1 MAGVR
6 NSTQRREVN
15 IGAGMDTSAIATAV
29 QQITGSLKGLTA
41 EIQNI
46 SRSTANSIEPMQRSF
61 KKVANTSGLAG
72 ASIMGMTGIIQDSN
86 YGIRGMAN
94 NIQFVVPLLGQLV
107 VETGS
112 LAGAFKSLWTSLMG
126 PLGVMMVFSTGIAIL
141 ERYSMRKKEVAEE
154 TNKATQAFAEE
165 SAEATIMFNHLEN
178 LVKSN
183 GSLKDIKRS
192 AKEINEKYNTT
203 LNAEKLTIDEIQK
216 SYTNVISSIK
226 QKISIEA
233 GGKLIKE
240 GIQKQ
245 TAAEMELVKLNAKL
259 KTTKD
264 ALLENAYFSVDAKQY
279 DVDLQKKLNKDIEE
293 QNKLIQE
300 ANNLKQ
306 IGAHAAEQARIRL
319 DKLGLFEPEK
329 ETKET
334 EKTEK
339 DANRKRVESIKSSQA
354 QIMDLLKPR
363 QNQNEE
369 LFNQMLKGSEEGL
382 DFFYFN
388 GKLSM
393 NNYGKGIEDGT
404 RQVGPIIQNS
414 TEFIKSEYQKS
425 FEKLSEQMKAMLQTY
440 VVDVVVSIGDLI
452 GQALVMGGDAFKG
465 GKDDMLK
472 GFADFLGKLGGMMIA
487 FGITLSAF
495 WEGLKNPANAGIVI
509 AAGIAAV
516 VAAGAIKGY
525 LKKQS
530 NSNTIGSMSSSNS
543 SGGGMGSSGYSN
555 NEMYVYSRLD
565 GRDLVLSNQRAVYQQ
580 RR

>member
-1 MAGVR
+1 
-6 NSTQRREVN
+6 
-15 IGAGMDTSAIATAV
+15 MDTSAIATAV

-61 KKVANTSGLAG
+61 KKVADTSGLAG

-86 YGIRGMAN
+86 YGMRGMAN

-107 VETGS
+107 VQTGS
-112 LAGAFKSLWTSLMG
+112 LSGAFKSLWSSLMG
-126 PLGVMMVFSTGIAIL
+126 PLGVMMAFSTGITIL
-141 ERYSMRKKEVAEE
+141 ERFSMRKKKVAEE
-154 TNKATQAFAEE
+154 TDKATQAFAEE
-165 SAEATIMFNHLEN
+165 SAEAAIMFNHLEN

-183 GSLKDIKRS
+183 GSLKDIKRT

-203 LNAEKLTIDEIQK
+203 LNAEKLTLDEIQK

-226 QKISIEA
+226 QKMTIEA
-233 GGKLIKE
+233 GGKLISE

-245 TAAEMELVKLNAKL
+245 QAAEIRLIKAQTKEAETKARFD
-259 KTTKD
+259 KD
-264 ALLENAYFSVDAKQY
+264 AQEGFKRGFGSMSAYNNAIKERE
-279 DVDLQKKLNKDIEE
+279 KIESD
-293 QNKLIQE
+293 IQE
-300 ANNLKQ
+300 AINQQN
-306 IGAHAAEQARIRL
+306 IGLHASEQARIRL

-329 ETKET
+329 PEKPEKKKKEILTPDQYLWEEQSKRIAENIAAEIQEQLNSEIKNVDVQTPINNILEEIEIDLGEIEVTGEIFPKNQLLVKFT
-334 EKTEK
+334 EGIK
-339 DANRKRVESIKSSQA
+339 DLS
-354 QIMDLLKPR
+354 
-363 QNQNEE
+363 NE
-369 LFNQMLKGSEEGL
+369 
-382 DFFYFN
+382 
-388 GKLSM
+388 
-393 NNYGKGIEDGT
+393 
-404 RQVGPIIQNS
+404 
-414 TEFIKSEYQKS
+414 
-425 FEKLSEQMKAMLQTY
+425 MKALLQTY

-465 GKDDMLK
+465 SKDEMLK

-530 NSNTIGSMSSSNS
+530 NSNTIGSMTSSNRD
-543 SGGGMGSSGYSN
+543 GGSMGSSGYSN
-555 NEMYVYSRLD
+555 NEMYMYSRLD

>member
-61 KKVANTSGLAG
+61 KKVADTSGLAG
-72 ASIMGMTGIIQDSN
+72 AAVMGMTGIIQDSN

-107 VETGS
+107 VQTGS
-112 LAGAFKSLWTSLMG
+112 VVGAFKSLWSAMMG
-126 PLGVMMVFSTGIAIL
+126 PLGIMMAFSTGMTIL
-141 ERYSMRKKEVAEE
+141 ERYSMRKKEVA
-154 TNKATQAFAEE
+154 
-165 SAEATIMFNHLEN
+165 
-178 LVKSN
+178 
-183 GSLKDIKRS
+183 
-192 AKEINEKYNTT
+192 
-203 LNAEKLTIDEIQK
+203 
-216 SYTNVISSIK
+216 
-226 QKISIEA
+226 
-233 GGKLIKE
+233 
-240 GIQKQ
+240 
-245 TAAEMELVKLNAKL
+245 
-259 KTTKD
+259 
-264 ALLENAYFSVDAKQY
+264 
-279 DVDLQKKLNKDIEE
+279 
-293 QNKLIQE
+293 
-300 ANNLKQ
+300 
-306 IGAHAAEQARIRL
+306 
-319 DKLGLFEPEK
+319 
-329 ETKET
+329 KET
-334 EKTEK
+334 EKVTKTVKDNHAEALILLERLKDLSISEKDRIDILKDLKEKHGVIIGQYKTEEERIIALNIAHQDLMKSMLAEANMSVYTDKMKLSAEQVLIYKNSLKLLRDELKTNESVIEDMKSKDQDLTFVNERQFKILDDILKLEGQISWEKEKQKRLGEAATTASKDILEGIKPKKEETEK
-339 DANRKRVESIKSSQA
+339 KKVLTPEDYLWEEQSKIIAQNIANEIQEQLNREIKYVDVQTP
-354 QIMDLLKPR
+354 IDNTLDDIVIDLGEIEVTGEVFPKNKLLVKFTEGI
-363 QNQNEE
+363 QELSNE
-369 LFNQMLKGSEEGL
+369 
-382 DFFYFN
+382 
-388 GKLSM
+388 
-393 NNYGKGIEDGT
+393 
-404 RQVGPIIQNS
+404 
-414 TEFIKSEYQKS
+414 
-425 FEKLSEQMKAMLQTY
+425 MKAMLQTY

-465 GKDDMLK
+465 GKEDMLK

-530 NSNTIGSMSSSNS
+530 NSNTIGSMTSSNRD
-543 SGGGMGSSGYSN
+543 GGGMGSSGYSN
-555 NEMYVYSRLD
+555 NEMYMYSRLD

>member
-61 KKVANTSGLAG
+61 KKVADTSGLAG

-107 VETGS
+107 VESKGV
-112 LAGAFKSLWTSLMG
+112 ANAFKAIWAGLMG
-126 PLGVMMVFSTGIAIL
+126 PLGIMMAFSTGMAVL
-141 ERYSMRKKEVAEE
+141 EHFAMRKKKVAEE
-154 TNKATQAFAEE
+154 TDKATKAFAEE

-183 GSLKDIKRS
+183 GSLKDIKRT
-192 AKEINEKYNTT
+192 AKEINDKYNTT
-203 LNAEKLTIDEIQK
+203 LKTENLTLEDIQK

-226 QKISIEA
+226 QKMTIEA
-233 GGKLIKE
+233 GGKLISE

-245 TAAEMELVKLNAKL
+245 QAAEIRLIKAQTKEAETKARFD
-259 KTTKD
+259 KD
-264 ALLENAYFSVDAKQY
+264 AQEGFKRGFGSMSAYNNAIKERE
-279 DVDLQKKLNKDIEE
+279 KIESD
-293 QNKLIQE
+293 IQE
-300 ANNLKQ
+300 AINQQN
-306 IGAHAAEQARIRL
+306 IGLHASEQARIRL

-329 ETKET
+329 TGPDKNKAEI
-334 EKTEK
+334 
-339 DANRKRVESIKSSQA
+339 DANKKRVESIKSSQA
-354 QIMDLLKPR
+354 EIMDLLKPR
-363 QNQNEE
+363 QDQTNE

-393 NNYGKGIEDGT
+393 NNYGKGIQDGT
-404 RQVGPIIQNS
+404 QQVGPIIQKS

-440 VVDVVVSIGDLI
+440 VVDVIVSIGDLV

-465 GKDDMLK
+465 GKEDMLK

-530 NSNTIGSMSSSNS
+530 NSNTIGSMTSSN
-543 SGGGMGSSGYSN
+543 GGGGSMGSSGYSN
-555 NEMYVYSRLD
+555 NEMYMYSRLD

>member
-61 KKVANTSGLAG
+61 KKVADTSGLAG

-107 VETGS
+107 VESKGV
-112 LAGAFKSLWTSLMG
+112 ANAFKAIWAGLMG
-126 PLGVMMVFSTGIAIL
+126 PLGIMMAFSTGMAVL
-141 ERYSMRKKEVAEE
+141 EHFAMRKKKVAEE
-154 TNKATQAFAEE
+154 TVKATKAFAEE

-183 GSLKDIKRS
+183 GSLKDIKRT

-203 LNAEKLTIDEIQK
+203 LNAEKLTLDEIQK

-226 QKISIEA
+226 QKMTIEA
-233 GGKLIKE
+233 GGKLISE

-245 TAAEMELVKLNAKL
+245 QAAEIRLIKAQTKEAETKARFD
-259 KTTKD
+259 KD
-264 ALLENAYFSVDAKQY
+264 AQEGFKRGFGSMSAYNNAIKERE
-279 DVDLQKKLNKDIEE
+279 KIESD
-293 QNKLIQE
+293 IQE
-300 ANNLKQ
+300 AINQQN
-306 IGAHAAEQARIRL
+306 IGLHASEQARIRL

-329 ETKET
+329 PEKPEKKKKEILTPDQYLWEEQSKRIAENIAAEIQEQLNSEIKNVDVQTPINNILEEIEIDLGEIEVTGEIFPKNQLLVKFT
-334 EKTEK
+334 EGIK
-339 DANRKRVESIKSSQA
+339 DLS
-354 QIMDLLKPR
+354 
-363 QNQNEE
+363 NE
-369 LFNQMLKGSEEGL
+369 
-382 DFFYFN
+382 
-388 GKLSM
+388 
-393 NNYGKGIEDGT
+393 
-404 RQVGPIIQNS
+404 
-414 TEFIKSEYQKS
+414 
-425 FEKLSEQMKAMLQTY
+425 MKALLQTY

-555 NEMYVYSRLD
+555 NEMYMYSRLD

>member
-61 KKVANTSGLAG
+61 KKVADTSGLAG
-72 ASIMGMTGIIQDSN
+72 AAVMGMTGIIQDSN

-107 VETGS
+107 TQTGS
-112 LAGAFKSLWTSLMG
+112 LSGAFKSLWSSLMG
-126 PLGVMMVFSTGIAIL
+126 PLGVMMAFSTGIAIL
-141 ERYSMRKKEVAEE
+141 ERYSMRKKEVA
-154 TNKATQAFAEE
+154 
-165 SAEATIMFNHLEN
+165 
-178 LVKSN
+178 
-183 GSLKDIKRS
+183 
-192 AKEINEKYNTT
+192 
-203 LNAEKLTIDEIQK
+203 
-216 SYTNVISSIK
+216 
-226 QKISIEA
+226 
-233 GGKLIKE
+233 
-240 GIQKQ
+240 
-245 TAAEMELVKLNAKL
+245 
-259 KTTKD
+259 
-264 ALLENAYFSVDAKQY
+264 
-279 DVDLQKKLNKDIEE
+279 
-293 QNKLIQE
+293 
-300 ANNLKQ
+300 
-306 IGAHAAEQARIRL
+306 
-319 DKLGLFEPEK
+319 
-329 ETKET
+329 KET
-334 EKTEK
+334 EKVTKTVKDNHAEALILLERLKDLSISEKDRIDILKDLKEKHGVIIGQYKTEEERIIALNIAHQDLMKSMLAEANMSVYTDKMKLSAEQVLIYKNSLKLLRDELKTNESVIEDMKSKDQDLTFVNERQFKILDDILKLEGQISWEKEKQKRLGEAATTASKDILEGIKPKKIDLKTEK
-339 DANRKRVESIKSSQA
+339 DANKQRVESIKSTQA
-354 QIMDLLKPR
+354 EIMDLLKPR
-363 QNQNEE
+363 QDQTNEV
-369 LFNQMLKGSEEGL
+369 FNQMLKGSEEGL

-393 NNYGKGIEDGT
+393 NNYGKGIQDGT

-465 GKDDMLK
+465 GKEDMLK

-530 NSNTIGSMSSSNS
+530 NSNTIGSMTSSNRD
-543 SGGGMGSSGYSN
+543 GGGMGSSGYSN
-555 NEMYVYSRLD
+555 NEMYMYSRLD

>member
-61 KKVANTSGLAG
+61 KKVADTSGLAG
-72 ASIMGMTGIIQDSN
+72 AAVMGMTGIIQDSN

-107 VETGS
+107 VQTGS
-112 LAGAFKSLWTSLMG
+112 LSGAFKSLWSSLMG
-126 PLGVMMVFSTGIAIL
+126 PLGVMMAFSTGITIL
-141 ERYSMRKKEVAEE
+141 ERYSMRKKEVA
-154 TNKATQAFAEE
+154 
-165 SAEATIMFNHLEN
+165 
-178 LVKSN
+178 
-183 GSLKDIKRS
+183 
-192 AKEINEKYNTT
+192 
-203 LNAEKLTIDEIQK
+203 
-216 SYTNVISSIK
+216 
-226 QKISIEA
+226 
-233 GGKLIKE
+233 
-240 GIQKQ
+240 
-245 TAAEMELVKLNAKL
+245 
-259 KTTKD
+259 
-264 ALLENAYFSVDAKQY
+264 
-279 DVDLQKKLNKDIEE
+279 
-293 QNKLIQE
+293 
-300 ANNLKQ
+300 
-306 IGAHAAEQARIRL
+306 
-319 DKLGLFEPEK
+319 
-329 ETKET
+329 KET
-334 EKTEK
+334 EKVTKTVKDNHAEALILLERLKDLSISEKDRIDILKDLKEKHGVIIGQYKTEEERIIALNIAHQDLMKSMLAEANMSVYTDKMKLSAEQVLIYKNSLKLLRDELKTNESVIEDMKSKDQDLTFVNERQFKILDDILKLEGQISWEKEKQKRLGEAATTASKDILEGIKPEKIDLKKEK
-339 DANRKRVESIKSSQA
+339 DANKQRVESIKSTQA
-354 QIMDLLKPR
+354 EIMDLLKPR
-363 QNQNEE
+363 QEQTNE
-369 LFNQMLKGSEEGL
+369 LFNQMLKGTEEGL

-393 NNYGKGIEDGT
+393 NNYGKGIQDGT

-465 GKDDMLK
+465 SKDEMLK

-487 FGITLSAF
+487 FGITLGAF
-495 WEGLKNPANAGIVI
+495 WEGLKTPANAGIVI

-530 NSNTIGSMSSSNS
+530 NSNTIGSMTSSNRD
-543 SGGGMGSSGYSN
+543 GGGMGSSGYSN
-555 NEMYVYSRLD
+555 NEMYMYSRLD

>member
-61 KKVANTSGLAG
+61 KKVADTSGLAG

-112 LAGAFKSLWTSLMG
+112 LSGAFKSLWTSLMG

-203 LNAEKLTIDEIQK
+203 LNAEKLTLDEIQK

-226 QKISIEA
+226 QKIAIEA
-233 GGKLIKE
+233 GGKLITE

-245 TAAEMELVKLNAKL
+245 QAAEMELVKLNAKL

-339 DANRKRVESIKSSQA
+339 DANRKRVQSIKSTQA
-354 QIMDLLKPR
+354 EIMDLLKPR
-363 QNQNEE
+363 QDQTNE
-369 LFNQMLKGSEEGL
+369 LFNEMLKGSEEGL

-393 NNYGKGIEDGT
+393 NNYGKGIQDGT

-425 FEKLSEQMKAMLQTY
+425 FEKLSEQMKSMLQTY

-530 NSNTIGSMSSSNS
+530 NSNTIGSMSSSNRD
-543 SGGGMGSSGYSN
+543 GGSMGSSGYSN
-555 NEMYVYSRLD
+555 NEMYMYSRLD

>member
-61 KKVANTSGLAG
+61 KKVADTSGLAG
-72 ASIMGMTGIIQDSN
+72 AAVMGMTGIIQDSN

-107 VETGS
+107 VQTGS
-112 LAGAFKSLWTSLMG
+112 VVGAFKSLWSAMMG
-126 PLGVMMVFSTGIAIL
+126 PLGIMMAFSTGMTIL
-141 ERYSMRKKEVAEE
+141 EHFAMRKKKVAEE
-154 TNKATQAFAEE
+154 TDKTTQAFADE
-165 SAEATIMFNHLEN
+165 SAEATIMFGHLEN

-183 GSLKDIKRS
+183 GSLKDIKRT

-203 LNAEKLTIDEIQK
+203 LNAEKLTLEEIQK

-226 QKISIEA
+226 QKMAIEA
-233 GGKLIKE
+233 GGKLISE

-245 TAAEMELVKLNAKL
+245 QAAEMELVKLNAKL

-279 DVDLQKKLNKDIEE
+279 DVDLQRKLNKDIEE

-300 ANNLKQ
+300 GNNLQQ
-306 IGAHAAEQARIRL
+306 IGAHAAEQAKIRL

-329 ETKET
+329 EKKET
-334 EKTEK
+334 EKKKVLTPEDYLWEEQSKIIAQNIANEIQEQLNREIKYVDVQTPIDNTLDHIVIDLGEIEVTGEVFPKNKLLVKFTEGIQ
-339 DANRKRVESIKSSQA
+339 ELS
-354 QIMDLLKPR
+354 
-363 QNQNEE
+363 NE
-369 LFNQMLKGSEEGL
+369 
-382 DFFYFN
+382 
-388 GKLSM
+388 
-393 NNYGKGIEDGT
+393 
-404 RQVGPIIQNS
+404 
-414 TEFIKSEYQKS
+414 
-425 FEKLSEQMKAMLQTY
+425 MKAMLQTY

-465 GKDDMLK
+465 GKEDMLK

-530 NSNTIGSMSSSNS
+530 NSNTIGSMTSSNRD
-543 SGGGMGSSGYSN
+543 GGGMGSSGYSN
-555 NEMYVYSRLD
+555 NEMYMYSRLD

>member
-61 KKVANTSGLAG
+61 KKVADTSGLAG
-72 ASIMGMTGIIQDSN
+72 AAVMGMTGIIQDSN

-107 VETGS
+107 VQTGS
-112 LAGAFKSLWTSLMG
+112 VVGAFKSLWSAMMG
-126 PLGVMMVFSTGIAIL
+126 PLGIMMAFSTGMTIL
-141 ERYSMRKKEVAEE
+141 EHFAMRKKKVAEE
-154 TNKATQAFAEE
+154 TDKTTQAFAEE
-165 SAEATIMFNHLEN
+165 SAEATIMFGHLEN

-183 GSLKDIKRS
+183 GSLKDIKRT

-203 LNAEKLTIDEIQK
+203 LNAEKLTLEQIQK
-216 SYTNVISSIK
+216 GYTNVISSIK
-226 QKISIEA
+226 EKMAIKA
-233 GGKLIKE
+233 GGELIAE
-240 GIQKQ
+240 GIQKEQ
-245 TAAEMELVKLNAKL
+245 AAEMELVKLNAKL
-259 KTTKD
+259 KTTKE

-300 ANNLKQ
+300 GNNLKQ

-319 DKLGLFEPEK
+319 DKLGLVKPEK
-329 ETKET
+329 IDLKA
-334 EKTEK
+334 EK
-339 DANRKRVESIKSSQA
+339 DANKQRVESIKSTQA
-354 QIMDLLKPR
+354 EIMDLLKPR
-363 QNQNEE
+363 QEQTNE
-369 LFNQMLKGSEEGL
+369 LFNQMLKGTEEGL

-393 NNYGKGIEDGT
+393 NNYGKGIQDGT
-404 RQVGPIIQNS
+404 REVGPIIQNS

-465 GKDDMLK
+465 GKEDMLK
-472 GFADFLGKLGGMMIA
+472 GFADFLGKFGALLIA
-487 FGITLSAF
+487 FGVASSAF
-495 WEGLKNPANAGIVI
+495 WESMSKPSPATSAI
-509 AAGIAAV
+509 AITAGIAAV

-525 LKKQS
+525 LKKQA
-530 NSNTIGSMSSSNS
+530 NSNNIGSIPSP
-543 SGGGMGSSGYSN
+543 SGGGSMGSSGYSN
-555 NEMYVYSRLD
+555 NEMYMYSRLD

>member
-61 KKVANTSGLAG
+61 KKVADTSGLAG

-86 YGIRGMAN
+86 YGMRGMAN

-107 VETGS
+107 VQTGS
-112 LAGAFKSLWTSLMG
+112 LSGAFKSLWSSLMG
-126 PLGVMMVFSTGIAIL
+126 PLGVMMAFSTGITIL
-141 ERYSMRKKEVAEE
+141 ERFSMRKKKVAEE
-154 TNKATQAFAEE
+154 TDKATQAFAEE
-165 SAEATIMFNHLEN
+165 SAEAAIMFNHLEN

-183 GSLKDIKRS
+183 GSLKDIKRT

-203 LNAEKLTIDEIQK
+203 LNAEKLTLDEIQK

-226 QKISIEA
+226 QKMTIEA
-233 GGKLIKE
+233 GGKLISE

-245 TAAEMELVKLNAKL
+245 QAAEIRLIKAQTKEAETKARFD
-259 KTTKD
+259 KD
-264 ALLENAYFSVDAKQY
+264 AQEGFKRGFGSMSAYNNAIKERE
-279 DVDLQKKLNKDIEE
+279 KIESD
-293 QNKLIQE
+293 IQE
-300 ANNLKQ
+300 AINQQN
-306 IGAHAAEQARIRL
+306 IGLHASEQARIRL

-329 ETKET
+329 PEKPEKKKKEILTPDQYLWEEQSKRIAENIAAEIQEQLNSEIKNVDVQTPINNILEEIEIDLGEIEVTGEIFPKNQLLVKFT
-334 EKTEK
+334 EGIK
-339 DANRKRVESIKSSQA
+339 DLS
-354 QIMDLLKPR
+354 
-363 QNQNEE
+363 NE
-369 LFNQMLKGSEEGL
+369 
-382 DFFYFN
+382 
-388 GKLSM
+388 
-393 NNYGKGIEDGT
+393 
-404 RQVGPIIQNS
+404 
-414 TEFIKSEYQKS
+414 
-425 FEKLSEQMKAMLQTY
+425 MKALLQTY

-465 GKDDMLK
+465 AKEDMLK

-487 FGITLSAF
+487 FGISLSAF

-555 NEMYVYSRLD
+555 NEMYMYSRLD

>member
-46 SRSTANSIEPMQRSF
+46 SRSTANSTEPMQRSF
-61 KKVANTSGLAG
+61 KKVADTSGLAG

-107 VETGS
+107 VESKGV
-112 LAGAFKSLWTSLMG
+112 ANAFKAIWAGLMG
-126 PLGVMMVFSTGIAIL
+126 PLGIMMAFSTGMAVL
-141 ERYSMRKKEVAEE
+141 EHFAMRKKKVAEE
-154 TNKATQAFAEE
+154 TDKATKAFAEE

-183 GSLKDIKRS
+183 GSLKDIKRT

-203 LNAEKLTIDEIQK
+203 LNAEKLTLEQIQK
-216 SYTNVISSIK
+216 GYTNVISSIK
-226 QKISIEA
+226 EKMAIKA
-233 GGKLIKE
+233 GGELIAE
-240 GIQKQ
+240 GIQKEQ
-245 TAAEMELVKLNAKL
+245 AAEMELVKLNAKL
-259 KTTKD
+259 KITKE

-300 ANNLKQ
+300 GNNLKQ

-319 DKLGLFEPEK
+319 DKLGLVKPEK
-329 ETKET
+329 IDLKA
-334 EKTEK
+334 EK
-339 DANRKRVESIKSSQA
+339 DANKQRVESIKSTQA
-354 QIMDLLKPR
+354 EIMDLLKPR
-363 QNQNEE
+363 QEQTNE
-369 LFNQMLKGSEEGL
+369 LFNQMLKGTEEGL

-393 NNYGKGIEDGT
+393 NNYGKGIQDGT
-404 RQVGPIIQNS
+404 KEIGPIIQNS

-440 VVDVVVSIGDLI
+440 IVDVVVSIGDLI

-465 GKDDMLK
+465 SKDEMLK
-472 GFADFLGKLGGMMIA
+472 GFADFLGKFGALLIA
-487 FGITLSAF
+487 FGVASSAF
-495 WEGLKNPANAGIVI
+495 WESMSKPSPATSAI
-509 AAGIAAV
+509 AITAGIAAV

-525 LKKQS
+525 LKKQA
-530 NSNTIGSMSSSNS
+530 NSNNIGSIPSP
-543 SGGGMGSSGYSN
+543 SGGGSMGSSGYSN
-555 NEMYVYSRLD
+555 NEMYMYSRLD

>member
-1 MAGVR
+1 MAAV
-6 NSTQRREVN
+6 NNKTQRREVN

-29 QQITGSLKGLTA
+29 QQITGSLVGLTN
-41 EIQNI
+41 EIALL
-46 SRSTANSIEPMQRSF
+46 SRKTKDMTEPMQQSF
-61 KKVANTSGLAG
+61 KKVADTSGLAG
-72 ASIMGMTGIIQDSN
+72 AAVMGMTGIIQDSN

-94 NIQFVVPLLGQLV
+94 NIQFVVPLLGMLV
-107 VETGS
+107 VEAKS
-112 LAGAFKSLWTSLMG
+112 VAGAFKAIWGALMG
-126 PLGVMMVFSTGIAIL
+126 PLGIIMVFSTGIAIL
-141 ERYSMRKKEVAEE
+141 ERFSMQKKKVAEE
-154 TNKATQAFAEE
+154 TDKATKAFAEE

-183 GSLKDIKRS
+183 GSLKDIKRTS
-192 AKEINEKYNTT
+192 KEINEKYNTT
-203 LNAEKLTIDEIQK
+203 LNAEKLTLEQIQK
-216 SYTNVISSIK
+216 AYTNVISSIK
-226 QKISIEA
+226 EKMTIEA
-233 GGKLIKE
+233 GGKLITE

-245 TAAEMELVKLNAKL
+245 QAAEIELVKLNAKL

-300 ANNLKQ
+300 ANNLQ
-306 IGAHAAEQARIRL
+306 NIGAHAAEQARLRL

-329 ETKET
+329 TGADKNKAEI
-334 EKTEK
+334 
-339 DANRKRVESIKSSQA
+339 DANKKRVESIKSSQA
-354 QIMDLLKPR
+354 EIMDLLKPR
-363 QNQNEE
+363 QDQNKE
-369 LFNQMLKGSEEGL
+369 LYNQMLKGSEEGL

-393 NNYGKGIEDGT
+393 NNYGKGIQDGT
-404 RQVGPIIQNS
+404 KQVGPIIQNS

-465 GKDDMLK
+465 GKEDMLK

-530 NSNTIGSMSSSNS
+530 NSNTIGSMTSSNRD
-543 SGGGMGSSGYSN
+543 GGGMGSSGYSN
-555 NEMYVYSRLD
+555 NEMYMYSRLD

>member
-61 KKVANTSGLAG
+61 KKVADTSGLAG
-72 ASIMGMTGIIQDSN
+72 AAVMGMTGIIQDSN

-107 VETGS
+107 VQTGS
-112 LAGAFKSLWTSLMG
+112 VVGAFKSLWSAMMG
-126 PLGVMMVFSTGIAIL
+126 PLGIMMAFSTGMTIL
-141 ERYSMRKKEVAEE
+141 EHFAMRKKKVAEE
-154 TNKATQAFAEE
+154 TDKTTQAFAEE
-165 SAEATIMFNHLEN
+165 SAEATIMFGHLEN

-183 GSLKDIKRS
+183 GSLKDIKRT

-203 LNAEKLTIDEIQK
+203 LNAEKLTLEEIQK
-216 SYTNVISSIK
+216 NYTNVISSIK
-226 QKISIEA
+226 QKMAIEA
-233 GGKLIKE
+233 GGKLISE

-245 TAAEMELVKLNAKL
+245 QAAEMELVKLNAKL

-279 DVDLQKKLNKDIEE
+279 DVDLQRKLNKDIEE

-300 ANNLKQ
+300 GNNLQQ
-306 IGAHAAEQARIRL
+306 IGAHAAEQAKIRL

-329 ETKET
+329 EKKET
-334 EKTEK
+334 EKKKVLTPEDYLWEEQSKIIAQNIANEIQEQLNREIKYVDVQTPIDNTLDDIVIDLGEIEVTGEVFPKNKLLVKFTEGIQ
-339 DANRKRVESIKSSQA
+339 ELS
-354 QIMDLLKPR
+354 
-363 QNQNEE
+363 NE
-369 LFNQMLKGSEEGL
+369 
-382 DFFYFN
+382 
-388 GKLSM
+388 
-393 NNYGKGIEDGT
+393 
-404 RQVGPIIQNS
+404 
-414 TEFIKSEYQKS
+414 
-425 FEKLSEQMKAMLQTY
+425 MKAMLQTY

-465 GKDDMLK
+465 SKDEMLK

-487 FGITLSAF
+487 FGITLGAF
-495 WEGLKNPANAGIVI
+495 WEGLKTPANAGIVI

-530 NSNTIGSMSSSNS
+530 NSNTIGSMTSS
-543 SGGGMGSSGYSN
+543 SGGGSMGSSGYSN
-555 NEMYVYSRLD
+555 NEMYMYSRLD

>member
-61 KKVANTSGLAG
+61 KKVADTSGLAG
-72 ASIMGMTGIIQDSN
+72 AAVMGMTGIIQDSN

-107 VETGS
+107 VQTGS
-112 LAGAFKSLWTSLMG
+112 LSGAFKSLWSSLMG
-126 PLGVMMVFSTGIAIL
+126 PLGVMMAFSTGIAIL
-141 ERYSMRKKEVAEE
+141 ERYSMRKKEVA
-154 TNKATQAFAEE
+154 
-165 SAEATIMFNHLEN
+165 
-178 LVKSN
+178 
-183 GSLKDIKRS
+183 
-192 AKEINEKYNTT
+192 
-203 LNAEKLTIDEIQK
+203 
-216 SYTNVISSIK
+216 
-226 QKISIEA
+226 
-233 GGKLIKE
+233 
-240 GIQKQ
+240 
-245 TAAEMELVKLNAKL
+245 
-259 KTTKD
+259 
-264 ALLENAYFSVDAKQY
+264 
-279 DVDLQKKLNKDIEE
+279 
-293 QNKLIQE
+293 
-300 ANNLKQ
+300 
-306 IGAHAAEQARIRL
+306 
-319 DKLGLFEPEK
+319 
-329 ETKET
+329 KET
-334 EKTEK
+334 EKVTKTVKDNHAEALILLERLKDLSISEKDRIDILKDLKEKHGVIIGQYKTEEERIIALNIAHQDLMKSMLAEANMSVYTDKMKLSAEQVLIYKNSLKLLRDELKTNESVIEDMKSKDQDLTFVNERQFKILDDILKLEGQISWEKEKQKRLGEAATTASKDILEGIKPEKIDLKKEK
-339 DANRKRVESIKSSQA
+339 DANKQRVESIKSTQA
-354 QIMDLLKPR
+354 EIMDLLKPR
-363 QNQNEE
+363 QEQTNE
-369 LFNQMLKGSEEGL
+369 LFNQMLKGTEEGL

-393 NNYGKGIEDGT
+393 NNYGKGIQDGT

-465 GKDDMLK
+465 GKEDMLK

-530 NSNTIGSMSSSNS
+530 NSNTIGSMTSSNRD
-543 SGGGMGSSGYSN
+543 GGGMGSSGYSN
-555 NEMYVYSRLD
+555 NEMYMYSRLD

>member
-61 KKVANTSGLAG
+61 KKVADTSGLAG

-86 YGIRGMAN
+86 YGMRGMAN

-107 VETGS
+107 VQTGS
-112 LAGAFKSLWTSLMG
+112 LSGAFKSLWSSLMG
-126 PLGVMMVFSTGIAIL
+126 PLGVMMAFSTGITIL
-141 ERYSMRKKEVAEE
+141 ERFSMRKKKVAEE
-154 TNKATQAFAEE
+154 TDKATQAFAEE
-165 SAEATIMFNHLEN
+165 SAEAAIMFNHLEN

-183 GSLKDIKRS
+183 GSLKDIKRT

-203 LNAEKLTIDEIQK
+203 LNAEKLTLDEIQK

-226 QKISIEA
+226 QKMTIEA
-233 GGKLIKE
+233 GGKLISE

-245 TAAEMELVKLNAKL
+245 QAAEIRLIKAQTKEAETKARFD
-259 KTTKD
+259 KD
-264 ALLENAYFSVDAKQY
+264 AQEGFKRGFGSMSAYNNAIKERE
-279 DVDLQKKLNKDIEE
+279 KIESD
-293 QNKLIQE
+293 IQE
-300 ANNLKQ
+300 AINQQN
-306 IGAHAAEQARIRL
+306 IGLHASEQARIRL

-329 ETKET
+329 PEKPEKKKKEILTPDQYLWEEQSKRIAENIAAEIQEQLNSEIKNVDVQTPINNILEEIEIDLGEIEVTGEIFPKNQLLVKFT
-334 EKTEK
+334 EGIK
-339 DANRKRVESIKSSQA
+339 DLS
-354 QIMDLLKPR
+354 
-363 QNQNEE
+363 NE
-369 LFNQMLKGSEEGL
+369 
-382 DFFYFN
+382 
-388 GKLSM
+388 
-393 NNYGKGIEDGT
+393 
-404 RQVGPIIQNS
+404 
-414 TEFIKSEYQKS
+414 
-425 FEKLSEQMKAMLQTY
+425 MKALLQTY

-465 GKDDMLK
+465 SKDEMLK

-530 NSNTIGSMSSSNS
+530 NSNTIGSMTSSNRD
-543 SGGGMGSSGYSN
+543 GGSMGSSGYSN
-555 NEMYVYSRLD
+555 NEMYMYSRLD

>member
-61 KKVANTSGLAG
+61 KKVADTSGLAG

-107 VETGS
+107 TQTGS
-112 LAGAFKSLWTSLMG
+112 LSGAFKSLWSSLMG
-126 PLGVMMVFSTGIAIL
+126 PLGVMMVFSTGITIL

-154 TNKATQAFAEE
+154 TDKATQAFAEE

-226 QKISIEA
+226 EKIAIEA
-233 GGKLIKE
+233 GAASIKE

-245 TAAEMELVKLNAKL
+245 GAAEMELVKLNAKL

-293 QNKLIQE
+293 QNKLIEE

-319 DKLGLFEPEK
+319 DKLGLDDTPDKKKKDKNKKKVMTPADYLWEEQAKIIAAQLAAELQEK
-329 ETKET
+329 IDSEIIKVDAQTPINNTLDNIEIDLGEIEITGEVFPKNKLLVKFT
-334 EKTEK
+334 EG
-339 DANRKRVESIKSSQA
+339 IK
-354 QIMDLLKPR
+354 
-363 QNQNEE
+363 
-369 LFNQMLKGSEEGL
+369 
-382 DFFYFN
+382 
-388 GKLSM
+388 
-393 NNYGKGIEDGT
+393 
-404 RQVGPIIQNS
+404 
-414 TEFIKSEYQKS
+414 
-425 FEKLSEQMKAMLQTY
+425 KLSEEMKVLLQTY

-530 NSNTIGSMSSSNS
+530 NSNTIGSMTSSNRD
-543 SGGGMGSSGYSN
+543 GGSMGSSGYSN
-555 NEMYVYSRLD
+555 NEMYMYSRLD

>member
-61 KKVANTSGLAG
+61 KKVADTSGLAG

-107 VETGS
+107 TQTGS
-112 LAGAFKSLWTSLMG
+112 LSGAFKSLWSSLMG
-126 PLGVMMVFSTGIAIL
+126 PLGVMMAFSTGIAIL
-141 ERYSMRKKEVAEE
+141 ERYSMRKKEVA
-154 TNKATQAFAEE
+154 
-165 SAEATIMFNHLEN
+165 
-178 LVKSN
+178 
-183 GSLKDIKRS
+183 
-192 AKEINEKYNTT
+192 
-203 LNAEKLTIDEIQK
+203 
-216 SYTNVISSIK
+216 
-226 QKISIEA
+226 
-233 GGKLIKE
+233 
-240 GIQKQ
+240 
-245 TAAEMELVKLNAKL
+245 
-259 KTTKD
+259 
-264 ALLENAYFSVDAKQY
+264 
-279 DVDLQKKLNKDIEE
+279 
-293 QNKLIQE
+293 
-300 ANNLKQ
+300 
-306 IGAHAAEQARIRL
+306 
-319 DKLGLFEPEK
+319 
-329 ETKET
+329 KET
-334 EKTEK
+334 EKVTKTVKDNHAEALILLERLKDLNISEK
-339 DANRKRVESIKSSQA
+339 DRIDILKDLKEKHGVIIGQYKTEEERIIALNIAHQDLMKSMLAEANMSVYTDKMKLSAEQVLIYKNSLKALRDELKTNQDVIEDMKSKDQDLTFVNQRQVTILSEITKLEGQISWEKEKQNRLGQAATTASKDILEGIKPQKVDPKPEIDANKKRVQSIKSSQA
-354 QIMDLLKPR
+354 EIMDLLKPR
-363 QNQNEE
+363 QDQNKE
-369 LFNQMLKGSEEGL
+369 LYNQMLKGSEEGL

-393 NNYGKGIEDGT
+393 NNYGKGIQDGT
-404 RQVGPIIQNS
+404 KQVGPIIQNS

-465 GKDDMLK
+465 GKEDMLK

-495 WEGLKNPANAGIVI
+495 WEGLKNPANASIVI

-530 NSNTIGSMSSSNS
+530 NNNTIGSMTSSNRD
-543 SGGGMGSSGYSN
+543 GGSMGSNGYSN
-555 NEMYVYSRLD
+555 NDMYIYSRLD

>member
-61 KKVANTSGLAG
+61 KKVADTSGLAG

-107 VETGS
+107 TQTGS
-112 LAGAFKSLWTSLMG
+112 LSGAFKSLWSSLMG
-126 PLGVMMVFSTGIAIL
+126 PLGVMMVFSTGITIL

-154 TNKATQAFAEE
+154 TDKATQAFAEE

-226 QKISIEA
+226 EKIAIEA
-233 GGKLIKE
+233 GAASIKE

-245 TAAEMELVKLNAKL
+245 GAAEMELVKLNAKL

-293 QNKLIQE
+293 QNKLIEE

-319 DKLGLFEPEK
+319 DKLGLDDTPDKNKKDKNKKKVMTPADYLWEEQAKIIAAQLAAELQEK
-329 ETKET
+329 IDSEIIKVDAQTPINNTLDNIEIDLGEIEITGEVFPKNKLLVKFT
-334 EKTEK
+334 EG
-339 DANRKRVESIKSSQA
+339 IK
-354 QIMDLLKPR
+354 
-363 QNQNEE
+363 
-369 LFNQMLKGSEEGL
+369 
-382 DFFYFN
+382 
-388 GKLSM
+388 
-393 NNYGKGIEDGT
+393 
-404 RQVGPIIQNS
+404 
-414 TEFIKSEYQKS
+414 
-425 FEKLSEQMKAMLQTY
+425 KLSEEMKVLLQTY

-530 NSNTIGSMSSSNS
+530 NSNTIGSMTSSNRD
-543 SGGGMGSSGYSN
+543 GGSMGSSGYSN
-555 NEMYVYSRLD
+555 NEMYMYSRLD

>member
-61 KKVANTSGLAG
+61 KKVADTSGLAG

-86 YGIRGMAN
+86 YGMRGMAN

-107 VETGS
+107 VQTGS
-112 LAGAFKSLWTSLMG
+112 LSGAFKSLWSSLMG
-126 PLGVMMVFSTGIAIL
+126 PLGVMMAFSTGITIL
-141 ERYSMRKKEVAEE
+141 ERFSMRKKKVAEE
-154 TNKATQAFAEE
+154 TDKATQAFAEE
-165 SAEATIMFNHLEN
+165 SAEAAIMFNHLEN

-183 GSLKDIKRS
+183 GSLKDIKRT

-203 LNAEKLTIDEIQK
+203 LNAEKLTLDEIQK

-226 QKISIEA
+226 QKMTIEA
-233 GGKLIKE
+233 GGKLISE

-245 TAAEMELVKLNAKL
+245 QAAEIRLIKAQTKEAETKARFD
-259 KTTKD
+259 KD
-264 ALLENAYFSVDAKQY
+264 AQEGFKRGFGSMSAYNNAIKERE
-279 DVDLQKKLNKDIEE
+279 KIESD
-293 QNKLIQE
+293 IQE
-300 ANNLKQ
+300 AINQQN
-306 IGAHAAEQARIRL
+306 IGLHASEQARIRL

-329 ETKET
+329 PEKPEKKKKEILTPDQYLWEEQSKRIAENIAAEIQEQLNSEIKNVDVQTPINNILEEIEIDLGEIEVTGEIFPKNQLLVKFT
-334 EKTEK
+334 EGIK
-339 DANRKRVESIKSSQA
+339 DLS
-354 QIMDLLKPR
+354 
-363 QNQNEE
+363 NE
-369 LFNQMLKGSEEGL
+369 
-382 DFFYFN
+382 
-388 GKLSM
+388 
-393 NNYGKGIEDGT
+393 
-404 RQVGPIIQNS
+404 
-414 TEFIKSEYQKS
+414 
-425 FEKLSEQMKAMLQTY
+425 MKALLQTY

-465 GKDDMLK
+465 GKEDMLK

-495 WEGLKNPANAGIVI
+495 WEGLKTPANSGIVI

-525 LKKQS
+525 LKKQA
-530 NSNTIGSMSSSNS
+530 NSNNIGSIPSSGG
-543 SGGGMGSSGYSN
+543 GGGMGSSGYSN
-555 NEMYVYSRLD
+555 NDMYIYSRLD